1 MHLQEPVE
9 YRWHGEIILTTPGR
23 VIFNVEIE
31 RSLEV
36 AVHTTDT
43 GRAHVHQPAALE
55 ARDRHLHRASSS
67 TCYGAHAV
75 ATVLDTIKS
84 LAFRYATQAGITVS
98 KNDIVIPP
106 NKEEILVGYEA
117 QVREA
122 RAASTSA
129 A

>member
-1 MHLQEPVE
+1 MHLQEPIE

-36 AVHTTDT
+36 AVHTDRRRSRTRSST
-43 GRAHVHQPAALE
+43 GRSRS
-55 ARDRHLHRASSS
+55 ARS
-67 TCYGAHAV
+67 TSFIAQLVDSYGAHAV

-84 LAFRYATQAGITVS
+84 LAFRFATQAGITVS

-117 QVREA
+117 EVREA
-122 RAASTSA
+122 RG
-129 A
+129 